1 METPIDYYQ
10 SKEVDNMARMIP
22 SVISPEVKS
31 NAERKIFEWFR
42 DDPTTDGWV
51 VLHSLGIANH
61 RTVLYGELD
70 FFVIAPKLGVFALEV
85 KGGRVSCNDGIWSF
99 TNKYGKTTTKSRGPF
114 AQANEGMFSLI
125 DAVKQKYGPHHRLS
139 NLLYGTG
146 VMFPD
151 IEFQVS
157 GTEGEQWQ
165 VFDARNNRSVS
176 DYIRKL
182 AQKTKQKW
190 EEQFGF
196 FPQDKLPDSKDV
208 KELSSMLRGNFDKVL
223 TIGKKISYTEEAL
236 IALTEEQFRCLD
248 QLEDNP
254 RCLIRGAAGT
264 GKTLLAIEEVKRSV
278 ALGQKVAFFCY
289 NSMLADWLKQLFEG
303 MIPEMRPTYIG
314 TIHSWLLQV
323 ANSAGAQIKPYREDL
338 SEFYQKELPLIAL
351 EALDKNEVAY
361 DKIIID
367 EAQDIIGTDSFEV
380 LDAVLK
386 GGIERGKWAIFGDFT
401 RQAIYQGSENP
412 EEMIE
417 ELDNRTSF
425 IRFKLKINCRN
436 TKYIGD
442 EIKCITGFD
451 SGAYIWSKID
461 GIPVEHRVYSTQ
473 AEQKQQLEELI
484 KKLKTEGI
492 SAENITILSPFK
504 KGNSVVADITSV
516 KIKDYNPKI
525 DNDISFSTIQAYKGL
540 ENTVIVM
547 TDVESFNHEQLM
559 YVGLSRAR
567 SALFIFESN
576 EARKEYLNIQ
586 KRRFFEDGYKA

>member
-1 METPIDYYQ
+1 
-10 SKEVDNMARMIP
+10 MARMIP

-42 DDPTTDGWV
+42 DDPNTEGWV

-70 FFVIAPKLGVFALEV
+70 FFVIAPKLGIFALEV

-125 DAVKQKYGPHHRLS
+125 DAVKEKYGPNHRLS

-151 IEFQVS
+151 IEFQVD

-165 VFDARNNRSVS
+165 VFDARDNRTVS
-176 DYIRKL
+176 EYIRKL
-182 AQKTKQKW
+182 AQNTKRKW

-196 FPQDKLPDSKDV
+196 FPQDKLPDAKDV
-208 KELSSMLRGNFDKVL
+208 KELSSMLRGNFDKVM
-223 TIGKKISYTEEAL
+223 TIGKKIAYAEEAL
-236 IALTEEQFRCLD
+236 ISLTEEQFRCLD

-254 RCLIRGAAGT
+254 RCLIRGGAGT

-278 ALGQKVAFFCY
+278 ALGRKVAFFCY
-289 NSMLADWLKQLFEG
+289 NTMLANWLKQLFSR
-303 MIPEMRPTYIG
+303 MIPEMQPVYVG
-314 TIHSWLLQV
+314 TVHSWLLQV
-323 ANSAGAQIKPYREDL
+323 ANSSGAQIRPNQDELD
-338 SEFYQKELPLIAL
+338 EFYKKELPLIAL
-351 EALDKNEVAY
+351 DALDQSPIIY
-361 DKIIID
+361 DKIVID
-367 EAQDIIGTDSFEV
+367 EAQDVLGTDAFEV

-386 GGIERGKWAIFGDFT
+386 GGIERGHWAIFGDFA
-401 RQAIYQGSENP
+401 RQAIYQDSERIDQIIDN
-412 EEMIE
+412 
-417 ELDNRTSF
+417 LDDRTSF

-436 TKYIGD
+436 TRFIGE

-451 SGAYIWSKID
+451 SSSYIWSKVD
-461 GIPVEHRVYSTQ
+461 GAPVEHRVFETQ
-473 AEQKQQLEELI
+473 EDQKNHLKELVD
-484 KKLKTEGI
+484 KLISEGI
-492 SAENITILSPFK
+492 SAGNITILSPYK
-504 KGNSVVADITSV
+504 RENSVVSEIESIKIRNYSPQIEDSIT
-516 KIKDYNPKI
+516 
-525 DNDISFSTIQAYKGL
+525 FSTIQAYKGL
-540 ENTVIVM
+540 ENTVIIM
-547 TDVESFNHEQLM
+547 TDVESFDHEQLM

-567 SALFIFESN
+567 SGLFILESN

>member
-1 METPIDYYQ
+1 
-10 SKEVDNMARMIP
+10 MARMIP

-42 DDPTTDGWV
+42 DDPNTEGWV

-70 FFVIAPKLGVFALEV
+70 FFVIAPKLGIFALEV

-125 DAVKQKYGPHHRLS
+125 DSVKKKYGPNHRLS

-151 IEFQVS
+151 IEFQVD

-165 VFDARNNRSVS
+165 VFDARDNRTVS
-176 DYIRKL
+176 EYIRKL
-182 AQKTKQKW
+182 AQNTKRKW

-196 FPQDKLPDSKDV
+196 FPQDKLPDAKDV
-208 KELSSMLRGNFDKVL
+208 KELSSMLRGNFDKVM
-223 TIGKKISYTEEAL
+223 TIGKKIAYAEEAL
-236 IALTEEQFRCLD
+236 ISLTEEQFRCLD

-254 RCLIRGAAGT
+254 RCLIRGGAGT

-278 ALGQKVAFFCY
+278 ALGRKVAFFCY
-289 NSMLADWLKQLFEG
+289 NTMLANWLKQLFSE
-303 MIPEMRPTYIG
+303 MIPEMQPVYVG
-314 TIHSWLLQV
+314 TIHSWLLQF
-323 ANSAGAQIKPYREDL
+323 ANSSGAQIRPNQDELD
-338 SEFYQKELPLIAL
+338 EFYKRELPLIAL
-351 EALDKNEVAY
+351 DALDQSPIIY
-361 DKIIID
+361 DKIVID
-367 EAQDIIGTDSFEV
+367 EAQDILGTDAFEV

-386 GGIERGKWAIFGDFT
+386 GGIERGHWAIFGDFA
-401 RQAIYQGSENP
+401 RQAIYQDSERINQ
-412 EEMIE
+412 IIGD
-417 ELDNRTSF
+417 LDDRTSF

-436 TKYIGD
+436 TRFIGE

-451 SGAYIWSKID
+451 SSSYIWSKVD
-461 GIPVEHRVYSTQ
+461 GAPVEHCVFETQ
-473 AEQKQQLEELI
+473 EDQKNHLKELVD
-484 KKLKTEGI
+484 KLISEGI
-492 SAENITILSPFK
+492 SAVSITILSPYK
-504 KGNSVVADITSV
+504 RENSVVSEIEGIKIRDYSPQIEDSIT
-516 KIKDYNPKI
+516 
-525 DNDISFSTIQAYKGL
+525 FSTIQAYKGL
-540 ENTVIVM
+540 ENTVIIM
-547 TDVESFNHEQLM
+547 TDVESFDHEQLM

-567 SALFIFESN
+567 SGLFILESN

-586 KRRFFEDGYKA
+586 KRRFFEDG